1 MFVVSRKVILVIVEG
16 PSDDTAL
23 GSILGKI
30 FEEHRVFVKVTFGD
44 ITTDRYTTANNVAG
58 KLGDLVKA
66 YAQSMYFERKDFLKV
81 IHIVDMDG
89 AYIPDDAIVE
99 NSELNKS
106 LYSLTEI
113 QTAKPENI
121 ARRNEKKRNIL
132 NRIST
137 LKKVWGSIPYQV
149 YYMSCNLDHVL
160 YNKMNISDEEKEE
173 NAYKFA
179 EKYKNDIPGFLC
191 FISESDFSRVDDY
204 KESWIFIKDD
214 VHSLERFTNL
224 GLCFADIDKEKYL
237 LGNDDNMK

>member
-1 MFVVSRKVILVIVEG
+1 MIVVSRKVILVIVEG

-30 FEEHRVFVKVTFGD
+30 FDEHRVFVKVTFGD

-89 AYIPDDAIVE
+89 AYIPDNAVVE
-99 NSELNKS
+99 NSELNKP

-113 QTAKPENI
+113 QTAKPEKMCL
-121 ARRNEKKRNIL
+121 RNQKKQSVL
-132 NRIST
+132 DRIS
-137 LKKVWGSIPYQV
+137 KMNKVWKTIPYQV

-160 YNKMNISDEEKEE
+160 YNKMNSSDKEKEE

-179 EKYKNDIPGFLC
+179 EKYKNDIPGFLR
-191 FISESDFSRVDDY
+191 FISYSDFSRIEDY
-204 KESWIFIKDD
+204 KESWNFIKEG
-214 VHSLERFTNL
+214 VHSLERFTNF
-224 GLCFADIDKEKYL
+224 GLYFTDINNEKYL
-237 LGNDDNMK
+237 RNRIEN